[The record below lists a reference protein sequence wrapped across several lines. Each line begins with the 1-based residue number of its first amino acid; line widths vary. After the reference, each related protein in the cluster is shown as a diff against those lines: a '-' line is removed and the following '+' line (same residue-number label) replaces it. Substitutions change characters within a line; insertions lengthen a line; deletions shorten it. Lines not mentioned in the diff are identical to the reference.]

1 MFESGLIHSDYN
13 RYRNWNNLI
22 NKIKSIW
29 A

>member
-22 NKIKSIW
+22 NKIKSI
-29 A
+29 